1 MQIVLLQQLQPRQMC
16 HSFGHRSENYID
28 IVGVVVVV
36 VVVVVVSPA
45 GLIRSNVTVSDQEI
59 DCGSFENVGQS
70 HNSVA
75 L

>member
-16 HSFGHRSENYID
+16 HSFGHRSENHID
-28 IVGVVVVV
+28 IVVVVA
-36 VVVVVVSPA
+36 VVVVVSPA

-59 DCGSFENVGQS
+59 DCGSLENVGQS
-70 HNSVA
+70 HNSIA

>member
-16 HSFGHRSENYID
+16 HSFGHRSENHID
-28 IVGVVVVV
+28 IVGV

>member
-16 HSFGHRSENYID
+16 HSFGHRSENHID
-28 IVGVVVVV
+28 IVGV

-59 DCGSFENVGQS
+59 DCGSFEKSGS
-70 HNSVA
+70 KS
-75 L
+75 